1 MDSQPDFKTVAE
13 KMNLAPST
21 AYYRYNQLKSYF
33 ESIGVSDV
41 GVEKELSCGGAEGPK
56 TPKKT
61 PKKAKKTPKK
71 INDDDEL
78 ESPIK
83 MEGVVIQKEEEL
95 EHKWELAVK
104 MEEDVE
110 I

>member
-1 MDSQPDFKTVAE
+1 MNSQPDFKTVAE
-13 KMNLAPST
+13 KMQIVPGT

-41 GVEKELSCGGAEGPK
+41 GVEKEPSCGGADEPK
-56 TPKKT
+56 TPTKT

-71 INDDDEL
+71 INDDEL
-78 ESPIK
+78 EPPIK
-83 MEGVVIQKEEEL
+83 MEGVVIPKEEEA
-95 EHKWELAVK
+95 EHESELAVG
-104 MEEDVE
+104 MEDDIE